1 MTTLTKAVTL
11 SPGQSQQVSF
21 QVTPQVARIY
31 NVNVDGLAGTFSAR
45 SPTPP
50 PEEVPF
56 SVTIIGTDSPAPAG
70 ETITTY
76 IRVTNLGDR
85 KSNYKLMEYMDG
97 VPFSKIPFT
106 MDPIPAGQS
115 VTNPGPWCKG
125 GISIRS
131 PVPGTKVLRVCVFS
145 TPTGVH
151 QDCDETVL
159 QWT

>member
-1 MTTLTKAVTL
+1 MRVLEGENRL
-11 SPGQSQQVSF
+11 D
-21 QVTPQVARIY
+21 VAMAL
-31 NVNVDGLAGTFSAR
+31 VVE
-45 SPTPP
+45 PPPP

-56 SVTIIGTDSPAPAG
+56 SVAILSTDSPAPAG
-70 ETITTY
+70 ERITTY

-85 KSNYKLMEYMDG
+85 KSNYKLQEYLDG

-115 VTNPGPWCKG
+115 VTNPEPWLTR
-125 GISIRS
+125 GISIMS

-151 QDCDETVL
+151 QNCDETTL